1 MNCFVTIIAKEDQNQ
16 IPNPPNPK
24 RTQNPNIPNPKLT
37 QNPNPETQSYIQ
49 NPKPKAFG
57 VGTCLQE
64 SVFSKKVEC
73 DTINKTILQ

>member
-1 MNCFVTIIAKEDQNQ
+1 MSCFVTIIAKDQK
-16 IPNPPNPK
+16 PNPK
-24 RTQNPNIPNPKLT
+24 SSKPKT
-37 QNPNPETQSYIQ
+37 NPNPETQSYIQ